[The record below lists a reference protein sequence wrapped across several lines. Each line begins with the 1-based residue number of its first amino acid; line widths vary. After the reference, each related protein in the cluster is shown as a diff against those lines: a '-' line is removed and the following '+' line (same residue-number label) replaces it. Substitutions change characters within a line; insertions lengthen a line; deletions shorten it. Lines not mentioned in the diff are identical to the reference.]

1 MASAGSLI
9 NATNLLR
16 VGVGPQSEAWHGLV
30 ERWLIALP
38 LKFGL
43 ICARRPDLSI
53 SMQRN
58 VGNRESAARE
68 VGTQGIRLT
77 GRQLFLFSLLPSAM
91 DSLTGGACSC
101 NPIRYRVDEVREKRC
116 Q

>member
-68 VGTQGIRLT
+68 VKRRCYRRLSVLLGFRLDRTEITTTECLDTPLWAST
-77 GRQLFLFSLLPSAM
+77 GR
-91 DSLTGGACSC
+91 
-101 NPIRYRVDEVREKRC
+101 R
-116 Q
+116 